1 MISTRFNK
9 KDLKLM
15 QETFMHLN
23 GRILD
28 IGCGNLLDRLGF
40 MPGDEY
46 IGVDVEESKYTTLI
60 ADIHKLPFKDG
71 TFDSC
76 ICNAVLEHVLEP
88 RRALQECN
96 RVLRDGGVLWLS
108 VPFLQHIHSDS
119 DYRRFTDQGLRYE
132 INKAGFCLDKQYG
145 SYGVLDNMEYLLFSA
160 IGWRVARDK
169 TYKSLSSLLY
179 IFVLAGWDKTVQK
192 YYIL

>member
-1 MISTRFNK
+1 MIPTRFNS

-15 QETFMHLN
+15 QETFAQLN

-40 MPGDEY
+40 TPGSEY
-46 IGVDVEESKYTTLI
+46 IGVDIQESKYTTLI

-76 ICNAVLEHVLEP
+76 ICNAVLEHVVEP
-88 RRALQECN
+88 GIALQECN
-96 RVLRDGGVLWLS
+96 RILRDGGVLWLS
-108 VPFLQHIHSDS
+108 VPFLQHIHSDW

-132 INKAGFCLDKQYG
+132 INKAGFCLDNLYG
-145 SYGVLDNMEYLLFSA
+145 SYGVLDSVEYLLFSA
-160 IGWRVARDK
+160 IGWRIAKDK
-169 TYKSLSSLLY
+169 DYKTFGSLLY
-179 IFVLAGWDKTVQK
+179 ISVLGFFFC
-192 YYIL
+192 YG